1 MYWGAGTQEK
11 NVMQPQKSLI
21 VAFGL
26 FLIVGVAEVFA
37 QQYEVTVTNLTRAQ
51 QFTPLLV
58 ASHKGN
64 VRIFTLGSPA
74 SSELRTLAEEGNTA
88 PLMAVLSANAD
99 YKQVVTVPGL
109 LNPGKAATTKV
120 NADGADFLTVAAM
133 LIPTNDAFLALN
145 GVRIPRG
152 TDTIDLY
159 VSAYDA
165 GTERNDELCASI
177 PGPNFAECGGPGKG
191 GAPGGGE
198 GFVHVH
204 EGIHG
209 VGDLK
214 PYLRDWKNPVAL
226 ISVRRIRN

>member
-1 MYWGAGTQEK
+1 MQFRKSHFVALGLLLIAGVTQ
-11 NVMQPQKSLI
+11 
-21 VAFGL
+21 
-26 FLIVGVAEVFA
+26 VFA
-37 QQYEVTVTNLTRAQ
+37 DQYEVTVINLTRGQ

-64 VRIFTLGSPA
+64 VRIFTLGNPA

-99 YKQVVTVPGL
+99 FKQVLTVPGL
-109 LNPGKAATTKV
+109 LGPGKSATTKV

-145 GVRIPRG
+145 GVLMPKG
-152 TDTIDLY
+152 EETIDLF
-159 VSAYDA
+159 VPAYDA

-204 EGIHG
+204 AGIHG
-209 VGDLK
+209 GGDLK
-214 PYLRDWKNPVAL
+214 PALRDWKNPVAL
-226 ISVRRIRN
+226 ITVRRIRN

>member
-1 MYWGAGTQEK
+1 MTQ
-11 NVMQPQKSLI
+11 PRKSLI
-21 VAFGL
+21 IMFGL
-26 FLIVGVAEVFA
+26 LLVVGAVEIFA
-37 QQYEVTVTNLTRAQ
+37 DQYEVTVINLTRGQ

-64 VRIFTLGSPA
+64 VRIFTPGSPA

-99 YKQVVTVPGL
+99 YKQVLTVPGL
-109 LNPGKAATTKV
+109 LDPGRSVTTKV
-120 NADGADFLTVAAM
+120 NAEGSDFLTVAAM

-152 TDTIDLY
+152 METIDLY
-159 VSAYDA
+159 VPAYDA

-191 GAPGGGE
+191 GVAGGGE

-204 EGIHG
+204 AGIHG

-214 PYLRDWKNPVAL
+214 PALRDWNNPVAL
-226 ISVRRIRN
+226 ITVRRVRN